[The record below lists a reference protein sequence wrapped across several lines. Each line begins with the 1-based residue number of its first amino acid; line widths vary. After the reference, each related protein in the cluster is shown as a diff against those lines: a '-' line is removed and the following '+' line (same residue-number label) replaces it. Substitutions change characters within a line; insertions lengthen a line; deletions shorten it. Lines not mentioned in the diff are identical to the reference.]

1 MIQAIAFDWG
11 GIFTEGTFD
20 SSAVRNLATLC
31 RTTPE
36 VVGQTYF
43 PLMENF
49 EAGAFD
55 FTSYHQHFV
64 EDSGFDIDEGVF
76 RKTFLGSVRER
87 KEMFEVLNAIPKT
100 YKVGMLSNNVEILC
114 DRVRDDV
121 RFKRV
126 DTFVFS
132 NEIKV
137 RKPDPRSFAE
147 LSTALGVSAENTV
160 FIDDNADNIAACE
173 VLGFKAIYLDT
184 FDNFLERWEKVLPDI
199 PLAYK
204 ELVSPRSAP

>member
-1 MIQAIAFDWG
+1 MMIQAIAFDWG

-31 RTTPE
+31 NTTTDII
-36 VVGQTYF
+36 GQTYF
-43 PLMENF
+43 PLMEHF
-49 EAGAFD
+49 EAGEFD
-55 FTSYHQHFV
+55 FESYYKQFV
-64 EDSGFDIDEGVF
+64 EKSGFAVDEGVF

-87 KEMFEVLNAIPKT
+87 EEMFDVLNAIPIL

-114 DRVRDDV
+114 DRVRDDA
-121 RFKRV
+121 RFERI

-137 RKPDPRSFAE
+137 RKPNPRSFAE
-147 LSTALGVSAENTV
+147 LTKALGVPAENTV

-173 VLGFKAIYLDT
+173 QLGFKAIYLDT
-184 FDNFLERWEKVLPDI
+184 FENFLERWQKVLPEI
-199 PLAYK
+199 SLMI
-204 ELVSPRSAP
+204 RS